1 MSDGSVANVGL
12 ARKPKSKGWL
22 IFEGIVFLLIGILA
36 IAFPY
41 IMTIAISQVLGI
53 FAIIGGV
60 FAIGGAVFGSGC
72 GHRFSNVL
80 SGILFVL
87 LGLALLIWV
96 PQGIL
101 ALTILLAAYFTVDGI
116 FNIIA
121 AIQNRASVPGWP
133 MLLINGIVS
142 LILGGLIY
150 FELPG
155 TAAWAIGL
163 LYGINMLFTG
173 VTFLTMG
180 FMMPKQ
186 S

>member
-1 MSDGSVANVGL
+1 MSDSPLANAGI
-12 ARKPKSKGWL
+12 KQPKKKGWL

-41 IMTIAISQVLGI
+41 IMTIAVAQVIGI

-60 FAIGGAVFGSGC
+60 FAAGSAIFGSQC
-72 GHRFSNVL
+72 GHRFSNIL

-101 ALTILLAAYFTVDGI
+101 GLTLLLAAYFTVDGI

-121 AIQNRASVPGWP
+121 AIKNRSSVPAWP

-142 LILGGLIY
+142 LILGGLIF

-163 LYGINMLFTG
+163 LYGINMVFTG
-173 VTFLTMG
+173 ATFLTMA
-180 FMMPKQ
+180 FMMPKEA
-186 S
+186 